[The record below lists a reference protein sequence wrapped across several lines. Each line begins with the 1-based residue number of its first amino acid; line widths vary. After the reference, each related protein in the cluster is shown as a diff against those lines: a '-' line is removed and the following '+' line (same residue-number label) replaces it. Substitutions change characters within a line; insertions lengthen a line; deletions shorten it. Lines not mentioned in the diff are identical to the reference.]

1 MGFAE
6 SLKEFNT
13 NMTALADIIREK
25 TDSTSMLALDEM
37 VTEVS
42 NLGESNETCTI
53 SLETGIRIDSTYP
66 IHVIYYKLDDSG
78 NCVCDSITISSSTT
92 NVITTIRNRGIII
105 IGLYKYSFIF
115 TCESCTPK
123 YFNLDGSYSYN
134 SYYITIDDDVTSA
147 TINVLR
153 TNAFN

>member
-25 TDSTSMLALDEM
+25 TGSTSMLALDEM

-53 SLETGIRIDSTYP
+53 SLETVSQINSTYP
-66 IHVIYYKLDDSG
+66 IHVIYFELDDSG
-78 NCVCDSITISSSTT
+78 NCVCDSITISSITT
-92 NVITTIRNRGIII
+92 NAITTIRNRGICIVT
-105 IGLYKYSFIF
+105 LYSYSLAFE
-115 TCESCTPK
+115 CESCTPSR
-123 YFNLDGSYSYN
+123 FGMAGYN
-134 SYYITIDDDVTSA
+134 SYYIAIDDDVTST
-147 TINVLR
+147 TIKVSRDR
-153 TNAFN
+153 TMS